1 MVTCLKSST
10 ASSKKDSATFRV
22 WLRSWRLQKHPR
34 ATRWISPKLS
44 MEVVNGCNPLQQQPL
59 RTCVVSGNPCSVK
72 VPLEPPA
79 WQMLRAAPEGQIAVL
94 DDPHRP
100 KLPLQKML
108 NQNSF
113 VDVPTLLGI
122 VLGLEA
128 QNQTNR
134 YKLASNRSNYIN
146 SPVPRLGKKS
156 GSEFTAARPDQAT

>member
-1 MVTCLKSST
+1 
-10 ASSKKDSATFRV
+10 
-22 WLRSWRLQKHPR
+22 
-34 ATRWISPKLS
+34 
-44 MEVVNGCNPLQQQPL
+44 
-59 RTCVVSGNPCSVK
+59 
-72 VPLEPPA
+72 
-79 WQMLRAAPEGQIAVL
+79 MLRAAPEGQIAVL

-134 YKLASNRSNYIN
+134 YKLASNRSNISIRQFQDWEKRVDQN
-146 SPVPRLGKKS
+146 SQQQDPTKQRRPCKPRS
-156 GSEFTAARPDQAT
+156 GSFQWAWKPAGPVESDVELQRSWKRKAHT

>member
-1 MVTCLKSST
+1 M
-10 ASSKKDSATFRV
+10 
-22 WLRSWRLQKHPR
+22 
-34 ATRWISPKLS
+34 
-44 MEVVNGCNPLQQQPL
+44 
-59 RTCVVSGNPCSVK
+59 K

-79 WQMLRAAPEGQIAVL
+79 RQMLRAAPEGQIAVL

-156 GSEFTAARPDQAT
+156 GSEFTAARPDQAM

>member
-79 WQMLRAAPEGQIAVL
+79 RQMLRAAPEGQIAVL

-113 VDVPTLLGI
+113 VDVPTLLEI
-122 VLGLEA
+122 VRLEA

-134 YKLASNRSNYIN
+134 YKLESNRSNI
-146 SPVPRLGKKS
+146 SIRQFQDWEKKS